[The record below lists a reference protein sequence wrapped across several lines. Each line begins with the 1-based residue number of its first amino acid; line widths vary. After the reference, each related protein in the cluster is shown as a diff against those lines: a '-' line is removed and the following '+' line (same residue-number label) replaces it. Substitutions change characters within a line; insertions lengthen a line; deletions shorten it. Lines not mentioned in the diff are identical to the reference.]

1 MANAVTATRR
11 FRRSRVRPAPS
22 QPDFA
27 DFGTAFGLELSLQPA
42 PDDVPS
48 APQTRVRGAGW
59 WRTLAARRS
68 AAR

>member
-11 FRRSRVRPAPS
+11 FRRTRLRPAPN

-42 PDDVPS
+42 PDD
-48 APQTRVRGAGW
+48 APGTGLTRVRGDGW
-59 WRTLAARRS
+59 WRRLAARRS